1 MRRTS
6 YEGQPYQD
14 QRYEASPQYGPLQGH
29 AGVGDGPRPTRRRK
43 RHWVR
48 PAIIGAAV
56 GGIIAAV
63 TITAIGRLTVTTG
76 RAGGTPTPVAPVTA
90 SPPHLATT
98 GSVLVLA
105 GHGEGE
111 KMTISLVKV
120 FPHPRPATS
129 SDAPHQGDRLYAVQ
143 FLLDNTG
150 SVAYRGSPP
159 DSVMLVD
166 SVGKSYQSSLAHV
179 SGCRS
184 FPGTEKIAVGRSVLG
199 CIVFQVPAKARI
211 AKVWF
216 TVASGIGAQSG
227 QWLISN

>member
-1 MRRTS
+1 MRRTL
-6 YEGQPYQD
+6 YEGHPYQD
-14 QRYEASPQYGPLQGH
+14 QPYEASPQYGPPQGH

-48 PAIIGAAV
+48 PVIIGAAV

-63 TITAIGRLTVTTG
+63 TITVTGRLTVTTE
-76 RAGGTPTPVAPVTA
+76 RAVGTPTSAARVAAP
-90 SPPHLATT
+90 PPHLAAT

-105 GHGEGE
+105 GHRAGE

-129 SDAPHQGDRLYAVQ
+129 SDAPLKGDRLYAVQ
-143 FLLDNTG
+143 FRLDNTG
-150 SVAYRGSPP
+150 RVAYRGSPP
-159 DSVMLVD
+159 NSAMLVD
-166 SVGKSYQSSLAHV
+166 SVGHSYQSSLDQV
-179 SGCRS
+179 TRCRS
-184 FPGTEKIAVGRSVLG
+184 FPETEKIAVGRSVLG

-211 AKVWF
+211 ANIWF

-227 QWLISN
+227 HWLISN

>member
-1 MRRTS
+1 MRRTL

-14 QRYEASPQYGPLQGH
+14 QPHEASPQYGPPRGH
-29 AGVGDGPRPTRRRK
+29 AGVGGGPPPTRRRK

-63 TITAIGRLTVTTG
+63 TITAIGRLTVTTE
-76 RAGGTPTPVAPVTA
+76 RAVATPTSVARVAAP
-90 SPPHLATT
+90 PPHLAAT

-105 GHGEGE
+105 GHRAGE

-120 FPHPRPATS
+120 FPHPRPAIS
-129 SDAPHQGDRLYAVQ
+129 SDAPPKGARLYAVQ
-143 FLLDNTG
+143 FRLDNTG
-150 SVAYRGSPP
+150 SVAYLGSPP
-159 DSVMLVD
+159 NSATLVD
-166 SVGKSYQSSLAHV
+166 SAGHSYQSSLDHV
-179 SGCRS
+179 TGCRS
-184 FPGTEKIAVGRSVLG
+184 FPETEKIAMGRSVLG

-216 TVASGIGAQSG
+216 TVASGVGAQSG
-227 QWLISN
+227 QWQIGG

>member
-1 MRRTS
+1 MRRTF

-14 QRYEASPQYGPLQGH
+14 QPYEASPQYGPPRGH
-29 AGVGDGPRPTRRRK
+29 ADVGDGPRPTRRRK

-63 TITAIGRLTVTTG
+63 TVTMTGRLTVTTG
-76 RAGGTPTPVAPVTA
+76 RTVGTPTSVARVAAP
-90 SPPHLATT
+90 PPHLAAT

-105 GHGEGE
+105 GHRAGE

-120 FPHPRPATS
+120 FPHPRPAAS
-129 SDAPHQGDRLYAVQ
+129 SNAPPKGDRLYAVQ
-143 FLLDNTG
+143 FSLDNTG
-150 SVAYRGSPP
+150 SVAYTGSPP
-159 DSVMLVD
+159 NSTMLVD
-166 SVGKSYQSSLAHV
+166 SAGYSYQPSLAHIT
-179 SGCRS
+179 GCRS
-184 FPGTEKIAVGRSVLG
+184 FPETEKITLGRSVLG
-199 CIVFQVPAKARI
+199 CIVFQVPAKAKI
-211 AKVWF
+211 ASVWF

>member
-1 MRRTS
+1 L

-14 QRYEASPQYGPLQGH
+14 QPYEASPQYGPPRGH
-29 AGVGDGPRPTRRRK
+29 AGVGDGPRPTGRRK
-43 RHWVR
+43 HHWVR

-63 TITAIGRLTVTTG
+63 TITVTGRLTVTTE
-76 RAGGTPTPVAPVTA
+76 RAVGTATSVAPVAA

-98 GSVLVLA
+98 GSVLGLA
-105 GHGEGE
+105 GHRAGE

-129 SDAPHQGDRLYAVQ
+129 SDAPLKGDRLYAVQ
-143 FLLDNTG
+143 FRLDNTG
-150 SVAYRGSPP
+150 RVAYRGSPP
-159 DSVMLVD
+159 NSAMLVD
-166 SVGKSYQSSLAHV
+166 SVGHSYQSSLDQV
-179 SGCRS
+179 TRCRS
-184 FPGTEKIAVGRSVLG
+184 FPETEKIAVGRSVLG

-211 AKVWF
+211 ANIWF

-227 QWLISN
+227 HWLISN